1 MLKPRG
7 NAIQTPLPPVLP
19 GTVCAST
26 RAVFDYWC
34 SIRGGQIAPARADL
48 RPSALL
54 PFLPN
59 LMILEYKEPGKLVY
73 RLVGTAC
80 VDKLGTDLTGTNLF
94 DFIAP
99 HQRAAAVAS
108 LEEVRTQPCGYL
120 VYEKLRSKYLTP
132 VLVEIIYLP
141 LRDRDGEITQLFA
154 AVDVVERGEKGT
166 ADAADVV
173 TTVKAQFIDIGAGVP
188 QPESRDARRAV

>member
-1 MLKPRG
+1 MS
-7 NAIQTPLPPVLP
+7 IQDKPVLP
-19 GTVCAST
+19 EDVTQVAQKVL
-26 RAVFDYWC
+26 AYWC
-34 SIRGGQIAPARADL
+34 SMRTDNIVPRRADL

-59 LMILEYKEPGKLVY
+59 LMILEYKEPGKVVY

-80 VDKLGTDLTGTNLF
+80 VDKLGMDLTGTNLF

-108 LEEVRTQPCGYL
+108 LEEVRTHPCGCL

-166 ADAADVV
+166 ADAADEV
-173 TTVKAQFIDIGAGVP
+173 TAVKVQFIDIGAGVP
-188 QPESRDARRAV
+188 QPGRRDARRAV